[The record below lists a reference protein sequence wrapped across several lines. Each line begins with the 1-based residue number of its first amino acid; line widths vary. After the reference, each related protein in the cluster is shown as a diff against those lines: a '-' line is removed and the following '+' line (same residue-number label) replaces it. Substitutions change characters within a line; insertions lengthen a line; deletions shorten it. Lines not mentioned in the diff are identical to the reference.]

1 MKRSRIV
8 LLTLLIGAI
17 VIWEVGR
24 FSGMLGLFTVPSSSN
39 EPNIKTNSHIWVTN
53 LIRPERLDFMCFK
66 GLDPLTGES
75 EVRVHRLCA
84 LEGDLVEIKDGK
96 LFVNKVNIDSALELN
111 QIYKVHISE
120 LRKLDDPVREKI
132 EEVIVF
138 GGNRDSILIT
148 TSHKFIITHQIKA
161 NKYVISADST
171 DEYILKVWKQKWNRD
186 QFGPV
191 RVPDH
196 CYFVLGDNRC
206 NSMDSRYLGFIPNS
220 NFVGTVLR

>member
-1 MKRSRIV
+1 MIRPQIV

-24 FSGMLGLFTVPSSSN
+24 FSGMLGLYTVPSGSD

-53 LIRPERLDFMCFK
+53 LIRPERLDFMCYK
-66 GLDPLTGES
+66 VLDTITGAS

-84 LEGDLVEIKDGK
+84 TEGDLVEIKDGK
-96 LFVNKVNIDSALELN
+96 LFVNKVNIDSALELY
-111 QIYKVHISE
+111 QIFKVHQSE
-120 LRKLDDPVREKI
+120 LRKLDGPMREKI
-132 EEVIVF
+132 EELIVF
-138 GGNRDSILIT
+138 GGNMDSSLIN
-148 TSHKFIITHQIKA
+148 SSQKFLSAHHLSA
-161 NKYVISADST
+161 SKYETPADSA
-171 DEYILKVWKQKWNRD
+171 DEYIFKVWKQKWNRD

-206 NSMDSRYLGFIPNS
+206 NSMDSRYLGFIPNG